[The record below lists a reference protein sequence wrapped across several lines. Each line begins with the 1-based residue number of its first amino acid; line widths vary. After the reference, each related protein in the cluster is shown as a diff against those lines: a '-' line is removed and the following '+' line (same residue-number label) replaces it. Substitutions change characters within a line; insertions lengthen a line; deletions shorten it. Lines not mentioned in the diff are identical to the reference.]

1 MRENAQRPAA
11 NGGQYADDRGRR
23 PYCTRHRSNIMATQT
38 SPQPQKP
45 PKPGPEHAAPP
56 ASHQEDALDEALD
69 ETFPSSDP
77 IAVSIPKP
85 STTPL

>member
-1 MRENAQRPAA
+1 MAA
-11 NGGQYADDRGRR
+11 VELRGRSGVQLTTA
-23 PYCTRHRSNIMATQT
+23 TRHYTWSDIMATQT
-38 SPQPQKP
+38 SPQPQKQ

>member
-1 MRENAQRPAA
+1 
-11 NGGQYADDRGRR
+11 
-23 PYCTRHRSNIMATQT
+23 MATQT
-38 SPQPQKP
+38 SPRPQQQ
-45 PKPGPEHAAPP
+45 PKPRPEHAKPP
-56 ASHQEDALDEALD
+56 ETHQEVALDEALE